1 MLAAVEGAIVSPQ
14 ISFEVLPPSPPVKPN
29 DVNAED
35 AALPIR
41 MWGEPSN
48 GLRAA
53 IEFLPRQ
60 VSYAHGEK
68 LEVKLHMQN
77 YSKKP
82 ITLSSH
88 LWLSELKATVKN
100 EKGEPVAVDGT
111 WYSGWTLSSR
121 VTLKPK
127 QIVIFDAGNIGL
139 AVSKERAD
147 KFEHVTNRKLVAPA
161 GKYSMQLEGRFGNS
175 FLLKDGKGKVLA
187 PLEGDWIGELQTGAG
202 PLTVTTAAPDGI
214 VPRFV
219 GTAKLTIPADA
230 EPQPVELTLRDALA
244 GRVPSA
250 LDPTAGLPN
259 SDDETKTSN
268 NANGDLRSKPA
279 AGSGDPRRSQE
290 VVKPAI
296 ERGIAFLKTQ
306 QQESGAWPGTPADGV
321 TALCAAALLQA
332 GVKPDEPVIQ
342 KTLAAMRKVEPA
354 FSYTVALQTMVFCM
368 ASPKD
373 DAERIRRNVTWLEQ
387 AQATEGPNRGAWSY
401 SAKAP
406 NFGDGS
412 CSRFAMLGLHAA
424 KRAGFEVK
432 AETWR
437 NASDYYLSSKK
448 PGSHVWGYT
457 PEAGPTP
464 TMTLAAM
471 AGLAILNQHLPQD
484 EQTKRRTEAIE
495 RAVPYVEITAGG
507 LWNAGH
513 GFYSLHG
520 AERAAHLNRWTKLG
534 KYELSKLLD
543 EKLMELQK
551 PDGSWAYIGGGFA
564 GFGGGGEQT
573 KEQKEAAAA
582 AARLERQQRDLIA
595 TSFALLALTGQPEPM
610 QNARVEHKV
619 PDSASPSTTG
629 LTDADT
635 EPEAR
640 QVDRSN

>member
-1 MLAAVEGAIVSPQ
+1 M
-14 ISFEVLPPSPPVKPN
+14 
-29 DVNAED
+29 
-35 AALPIR
+35 
-41 MWGEPSN
+41 
-48 GLRAA
+48 
-53 IEFLPRQ
+53 
-60 VSYAHGEK
+60 
-68 LEVKLHMQN
+68 
-77 YSKKP
+77 
-82 ITLSSH
+82 
-88 LWLSELKATVKN
+88 
-100 EKGEPVAVDGT
+100 
-111 WYSGWTLSSR
+111 
-121 VTLKPK
+121 
-127 QIVIFDAGNIGL
+127 
-139 AVSKERAD
+139 
-147 KFEHVTNRKLVAPA
+147 
-161 GKYSMQLEGRFGNS
+161 
-175 FLLKDGKGKVLA
+175 
-187 PLEGDWIGELQTGAG
+187 
-202 PLTVTTAAPDGI
+202 
-214 VPRFV
+214 
-219 GTAKLTIPADA
+219 
-230 EPQPVELTLRDALA
+230 
-244 GRVPSA
+244 
-250 LDPTAGLPN
+250 
-259 SDDETKTSN
+259 
-268 NANGDLRSKPA
+268 
-279 AGSGDPRRSQE
+279 
-290 VVKPAI
+290 
-296 ERGIAFLKTQ
+296 
-306 QQESGAWPGTPADGV
+306 
-321 TALCAAALLQA
+321 
-332 GVKPDEPVIQ
+332 KPDEPVIQ